1 MRGEPGTEEEEAGG
15 AVAPRG
21 RTLFNAGVRL
31 STHLATLL
39 LGLYTVGFIVRS
51 VGVEL
56 YGLIGVVN
64 AMVGYA
70 SVVTVALTST
80 VGREVAFAIEA
91 RNLERAS
98 RDLSTAVFG
107 TLAALAIAIP
117 VPAMVGLLLLDQLFV
132 VPPGQLM
139 AARVLL
145 GLTLITFVL
154 TTVSGPV
161 GVAMFV
167 RNRLDLTGGVSLLRA
182 IAYLA
187 AMAAL
192 MAAPVP
198 LLVAVGLAGLL
209 AAALAL
215 GLHLAVHRSL
225 LRAVT
230 IHPRSFDWQ
239 SVRRTLAVGGWL
251 TLSQIGALLILQSD
265 VVVANVI
272 LGTTAAGQLAAL
284 TALSLQVRALVGI
297 VSSLFA
303 PDQVVLAARGHEQ
316 RFAEYLFQS
325 IRVVTLFVGLL
336 VGVYCGVTS
345 EFLFLWLGPEFAE
358 LAPLSW
364 LMMVPLIPILGSMP
378 AWNALIALG
387 KVRAP
392 ALLTLIMGILAIG
405 FSVLLAGPIGLG
417 LVGIVVSGVV
427 MLAARNLAFVP
438 WYLHRFAAMDP
449 WRQLRATIEGMVAG
463 GLGVVVTAGA
473 RALLPE
479 VKSVWSLAGAVVIG
493 TVVTGGAALPALR
506 TGFRRLKSSSEGLV
520 GVP

>member
-1 MRGEPGTEEEEAGG
+1 MRRDVGNEEQEVGGT
-15 AVAPRG
+15 VAPRG

-31 STHLATLL
+31 LTHLATLL

-64 AMVGYA
+64 TMVGYA

-91 RNLERAS
+91 KNLARAS
-98 RDLSTAVFG
+98 KDLSTAVFG
-107 TLAALAIAIP
+107 TLGALAIAIP
-117 VPAMVGLLLLDQLFV
+117 VPAILGLLLLDQLFD

-145 GLTLITFVL
+145 GLTLVTFVL
-154 TTVSGPV
+154 TTVSGPL

-167 RNRLDLTGGVSLLRA
+167 RNRLDLTGGVSVLKA

-187 AMAAL
+187 AVAAL
-192 MAAPVP
+192 MTTPMP
-198 LLVAVGLAGLL
+198 LLVAVGLAGLV
-209 AAALAL
+209 AATLALAL
-215 GLHLAVHRSL
+215 HIIVHRSL
-225 LRAVT
+225 LRAVC

-265 VVVANVI
+265 VIVANVI
-272 LGTTAAGQLAAL
+272 LGASSAGQLAAL
-284 TALSLQVRALVGI
+284 TALSLQVRALVGT

-336 VGVYCGVTS
+336 VGVYCGVTA
-345 EFLFLWLGPEFAE
+345 EFLSLWLGPEFAK

-378 AWNALIALG
+378 AWNAMIALG

-392 ALLTLIMGILAIG
+392 AILTLVMGVLAIG
-405 FSVLLAGPIGLG
+405 VSVLLAGPAGLG
-417 LVGIVVSGVV
+417 LVGIVVAGVV
-427 MLAARNLAFVP
+427 MLAMRNLVFVP
-438 WYLHRFAAMDP
+438 WYLHRFAGMDP
-449 WRQLRATIEGMVAG
+449 WRQLRATIAGTLVG
-463 GLGVVVTAGA
+463 GLGLVVTTGA
-473 RALLPE
+473 RTLLPE
-479 VKSVWSLAGAVVIG
+479 VESVWSLAGAVVIG
-493 TVVTGGAALPALR
+493 TVITGGAALPALR
-506 TGFRRLKSSSEGLV
+506 AGFHQLKMCSESLA